1 MKRKQLWF
9 VIPAL
14 MLCING
20 HLLGYSDGE
29 GSDWFPYQISSIGD
43 WQELMAT
50 PDDWGSSFSLTEDIN
65 LAGVAVTPV
74 GNFFFPFYGVLDGG
88 SNKIINAVID
98 QSGLS
103 YVGLFGELYSGGHI
117 RNLGVENVTGTG
129 GNHVGGLVVLNYGT
143 LTNCYV
149 TGSVTG
155 EDLYVGGLVGFN
167 GDYST
172 LTACYA
178 AGSVSGTHYVGGLV
192 GWNYGPF
199 ISCYS
204 TGSVSGLSYVGG
216 LVGENAGGTL
226 TECYAAGWVS
236 GTGDPVSGLVAAN
249 DGGTVTDCFWDTETS
264 GQENSEGGTGKTTE
278 EMMTQSTFTD
288 AEWDFFNVWFMPSH
302 SYPRLAWEP
311 RYSGGDGSAADPYQI
326 ANKANLLAM
335 AGDFDHYD
343 KCFILTADIDL
354 AGEIFT
360 RAVIAPDTEN
370 TEWDGF
376 QGTVFTGVFD
386 GNGKKIIHLT
396 ITGFDEDFVGLFGD
410 VDPIGQIMD
419 LGIVDAN
426 IQGRNW
432 VGGLAGEND
441 GTITSCY
448 VTGAVSGS
456 DHAGGLVGENL
467 NGTIISCYA
476 TNSVNGTINYI
487 GGLIG
492 INWGSL
498 TYCYSTGA
506 VSGTGDD
513 IGGLV
518 GWNNGAVTDCFWDIQ
533 TSGKETNGGGSGGG
547 EGKTTVEMKTLSTFT
562 DAGWDFTDTWFMS
575 YHDYPQLIW
584 GKYSGGSGTAADP
597 FRIANKAELLAM
609 AADTGNYDKCFILTA
624 NIDLTGE
631 NFVQAVIAQDT
642 DNTEWN
648 DFQGAMFTGV
658 FDGNGKTI
666 SHLTITNTDQDYAGL
681 FGYVDSTGQIKNLGL
696 VNVDIQGRE
705 YVGGLAGYSG
715 GTLTSCYATGAASGS
730 DDVGGLVGYSGGTLT
745 SCYAGVT
752 VTGTGTNSIG
762 GLTGQNYYGST
773 MTACYAT
780 GSVDGIGTYIGG
792 LTGLNYGSMTSCYAT
807 GDVSGTDY
815 VGGLA
820 GWNDSE
826 SLIFCHAT
834 GSVTAY
840 SYAGG
845 LLGWN
850 FGSLTSCFATGAV
863 SGTGGLYG
871 GLVGVQWAGSI
882 HSCYATGNV
891 SGTDNYIGGLIGENH
906 QGQIQRCYSI
916 GKPTGNTFVGG
927 FCGGVEIGGDYEDT
941 GNFWDTQTSGTT
953 ASAMGTGKTTM
964 QMKTLTT
971 FTWVPASW
979 DFINETMNGINDFWM
994 MPRPG
999 EDYPRLAWQSAIP
1012 GDIAGSYGVN
1022 YVDFAEIAAHW
1033 EQTGCP
1039 TGCGNADINS
1049 NGTVDITDLML
1060 FADNWLKG
1068 I

>member
-1 MKRKQLWF
+1 MRNQPCTLCLTVVLF
-9 VIPAL
+9 AL
-14 MLCING
+14 IASTGFAYTNG
-20 HLLGYSDGE
+20 DGSA
-29 GSDWFPYQISSIGD
+29 GNPYQISSVPD

-74 GNFFFPFYGVLDGG
+74 GNYFFPFYGVLDGG
-88 SNKIINAVID
+88 RNKIINAVID

-103 YVGLFGELYSGGHI
+103 YVGLFGELYSGGQI
-117 RNLGVENVTGTG
+117 RNLGIENVTVTG
-129 GNHVGGLVVLNYGT
+129 GNHVGGLVGLNYGT
-143 LTNCYV
+143 LINCYV

-178 AGSVSGTHYVGGLV
+178 AGSVMGTQFVGGLA

-204 TGSVSGLSYVGG
+204 TSSVSGLSYVGG

-226 TECYAAGWVS
+226 TKCYAAGWVS
-236 GTGDPVSGLVAAN
+236 GTGNHVSGLVAAN

-278 EMMTQSTFTD
+278 EMKTLSTFTD
-288 AEWDFFNVWFMPSH
+288 AGWDFTDTWFMPYH
-302 SYPRLAWEP
+302 RYPHLIWNK
-311 RYSGGDGSAADPYQI
+311 YSGGNGSEENPYQI
-326 ANKANLLAM
+326 ANKENLLVLA
-335 AGDFDHYD
+335 ADTDNYFRY
-343 KCFILTADIDL
+343 FILTADIDL
-354 AGEIFT
+354 IGESFT
-360 RAVIAPDTEN
+360 QAVIAPDTDN
-370 TEWDGF
+370 TEWYGF
-376 QGTVFTGVFD
+376 DGTVFTGVFD
-386 GNGKKIIHLT
+386 GNGKTISNLT
-396 ITGFDEDFVGLFGD
+396 ITGLDQDYVGLFGY
-410 VDPIGQIMD
+410 VDPAGQIMN

-448 VTGAVSGS
+448 VTGGVSGS

-487 GGLIG
+487 GGLVG

-584 GKYSGGSGTAADP
+584 GKYSGGSGTAEDP
-597 FRIANKAELLAM
+597 YQIANKVDLLAM
-609 AADTGNYDKCFILTA
+609 GADTDNYDKYFILTA
-624 NIDLTGE
+624 DIDLAGE
-631 NFVQAVIAQDT
+631 SFAQAIIAQDT

-648 DFQGAMFTGV
+648 DFQGTAFTGV
-658 FDGNGKTI
+658 FDGNGKKI
-666 SHLTITNTDQDYAGL
+666 INLTIIGLDQDYVGL
-681 FGYVDSTGQIKNLGL
+681 FGYVDPIGQIKNLGL
-696 VNVDIQGRE
+696 VNANIQQGRE
-705 YVGGLAGYSG
+705 YVGGLAGYSL
-715 GTLTSCYATGAASGS
+715 GTTTSCYATGAASGS
-730 DDVGGLVGYSGGTLT
+730 DYIGGLVGWNLGT
-745 SCYAGVT
+745 
-752 VTGTGTNSIG
+752 
-762 GLTGQNYYGST
+762 
-773 MTACYAT
+773 
-780 GSVDGIGTYIGG
+780 
-792 LTGLNYGSMTSCYAT
+792 MTSCYAT
-807 GDVSGTDY
+807 GSVSGGGYIGGLVGWNESGTLTACYATGTVTGNGY
-815 VGGLA
+815 VGGLV
-820 GWNDSE
+820 GWNNGG
-826 SLIFCHAT
+826 SLFFCRAT
-834 GSVTAY
+834 GLVTGIG
-840 SYAGG
+840 SYVGG
-845 LLGWN
+845 LLGAN
-850 FGSLTSCFATGAV
+850 YGSVTSCYATGTVSAYSYVGGLLGCNYGSLTSCFAAGAV
-863 SGTGGLYG
+863 SGNGDVG
-871 GLVGVQWAGSI
+871 GLVGANWWGSI
-882 HSCYATGNV
+882 NCCYATGTV
-891 SGTDNYIGGLIGENH
+891 SGTDNYIGGLIGENY
-906 QGQIQRCYSI
+906 QGQVQRCYST
-916 GKPTGNTFVGG
+916 GRPTGTTFVGG
-927 FCGGVEIGGDYEDT
+927 FCGGVVTGSGYEDT

-953 ASAMGTGKTTM
+953 TSAMGTGKTTV

-979 DFINETMNGINDFWM
+979 DFIIETMNGINDYWM

-999 EDYPRLAWQSAIP
+999 EDYPRLAWQTIYP

-1022 YVDFAEIAAHW
+1022 LVDFAEIAAHW

-1049 NGTVDITDLML
+1049 DGTVDITDLTL
-1060 FADNWLKG
+1060 LADNWLEG